1 MSYPLCIHE
10 KEAFLRNAARDIMK
24 ITNVRKFDRMA
35 NYQLAVLMKLL
46 GKNEQALETL
56 NNLDTRIYG
65 DGSDTI
71 QYPSVKD
78 EDEDEPWTLVR
89 YDLIF
94 LRAEIFVKLGK
105 FREGLSIYN
114 HLEFILSKPSLSP
127 FNERLKNYV
136 NTGIPGGKLE
146 CKYHLGL
153 HQEVINDYERY
164 IKQNKKDMMWN
175 FQALHKWK
183 AKSQRILGDLDGAIV
198 TLHRAVVI
206 PSEQPNNMVAR
217 IENMKILKIFLAE
230 QTVQKTP
237 KQVPIT
243 ICDTSTKHCLCID
256 SPLCKN
262 STLDTVQSLS
272 FDSDDENDCQPMK
285 GLSWTD
291 ECKRAYFKRL
301 TAFLKNSKDLIDGEY
316 EEEEKNE
323 EAIDV
328 SHLEWLRKEIIE
340 LE

>member
-1 MSYPLCIHE
+1 MSYPHCTHE

-24 ITNVRKFDRMA
+24 IINVRKFDRMA
-35 NYQLAVLMKLL
+35 NYQLAILMKLL
-46 GKNEQALETL
+46 GRNEQALETL
-56 NNLDTRIYG
+56 NNLDTRLYG
-65 DGSDTI
+65 DGSGTI
-71 QYPSVKD
+71 QCSSIKD

-94 LRAEIFVKLGK
+94 FRAEIFVKLGK

-114 HLEFILSKPSLSP
+114 HLEFILSKPSLIP
-127 FNERLKNYV
+127 LNERLKNYV
-136 NTGIPGGKLE
+136 NIGIPGGKLE

-164 IKQNKKDMMWN
+164 IKQNKMDMIWN

-183 AKSQRILGDLDGAIV
+183 AKSQKKLGDLEGAIT

-206 PSEQPNNMVAR
+206 PSEQPNKMMER

-237 KQVPIT
+237 KQIPIT
-243 ICDTSTKHCLCID
+243 LCHTTTKHCHSID
-256 SPLCKN
+256 NPLCKN

-272 FDSDDENDCQPMK
+272 FDSDDENVCQPIQD
-285 GLSWTD
+285 LSWTD

-301 TAFLKNSKDLIDGEY
+301 TAFLKNSEDLIDGEY
-316 EEEEKNE
+316 GEEEKIE